1 MTDTM
6 ILEPETE
13 DVSQIETEEINDIQQ
28 RIQERAYE
36 LFVERGFEHGHD
48 LEDWLQA
55 EVEITAT
62 VDDK

>member
-6 ILEPETE
+6 ILESETE